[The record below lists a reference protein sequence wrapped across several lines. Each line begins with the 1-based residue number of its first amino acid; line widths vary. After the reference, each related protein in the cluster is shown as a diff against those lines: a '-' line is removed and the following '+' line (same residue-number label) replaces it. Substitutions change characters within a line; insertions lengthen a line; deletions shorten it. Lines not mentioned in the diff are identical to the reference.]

1 MVLSGSMLLAGAC
14 TRPGSS
20 SAPQRFG
27 TGLSG
32 PNVQVLDRRIM
43 LTIPPGSV
51 APSTISSFVDGLG
64 VKVTVVDGD
73 LDSLTDVGQA
83 DVTLTDDVTLTT
95 LIAQKLVEP
104 LDRSLVANTSL
115 LLAPFDSP
123 PYDKGNRHSV
133 PKDYVAAGF
142 AVRRGAVARL
152 PSTWHD
158 FFHLARTLPG
168 RVAVTPDRDI
178 VIGAAL
184 VAAGHDWNS
193 TSSSDIGDAAD
204 ILLPIRED
212 LVIDGSMLR
221 QKLPPPLAA
230 ALCFG
235 TGMVTPPT
243 GVEFVVPAEGTL
255 ARARCYCI
263 PAYAPDPVS
272 AHAWLNHSLEPAVAA
287 AETRYSHHAT
297 PVGPAVY
304 ELPAS
309 LVANAAVFPPALPP
323 TPLTFASASL
333 SDETERA
340 SLWQDLT
347 SPRRRRAT
355 GPR

>member
-1 MVLSGSMLLAGAC
+1 MILSGSMLLAGAC

-32 PNVQVLDRRIM
+32 PNVQVLDRRLM

-51 APSTISSFVDGLG
+51 APTTISSFVDALH

-83 DVTLTDDVTLTT
+83 DVALTDDMTL
-95 LIAQKLVEP
+95 LALAAQKLVEP
-104 LDRSLVANTSL
+104 LDRNLVSNTKL
-115 LLAPFDSP
+115 LLPPFDNP
-123 PYDKGNRHSV
+123 PYDRGNRHSI
-133 PKDYVAAGF
+133 PKDYVTAGF
-142 AVRRGAVARL
+142 ALAAADVTK
-152 PSTWHD
+152 PPDTWRE
-158 FFHLARTLPG
+158 FFHLAHVLPG
-168 RVAVTPDRDI
+168 RVAVPPERDM

-193 TSSSDIGDAAD
+193 ASSSDISDAAD

-212 LVIDGSMLR
+212 LVIEGSMQR
-221 QKLPPPLAA
+221 RNLPAPLAA

-235 TGMVTPPT
+235 TGLTSPPT
-243 GVEFVVPAEGTL
+243 GVRFVVPADGTL
-255 ARARCYCI
+255 VRVRCYCI
-263 PAYAPDPVS
+263 PTYAPDPVS

-287 AETRYSHHAT
+287 TETRYTDHAT
-297 PVGPAVY
+297 PVGPALY
-304 ELPAS
+304 ELSPAT
-309 LVANAAVFPPALPP
+309 VANPAIFPPALPQA
-323 TPLTFASASL
+323 PLTFASPDAAA
-333 SDETERA
+333 DPQRA
-340 SLWQDLT
+340 QLWSDLT
-347 SPRRRRAT
+347 APRRRPT